1 MGLKGQLLPLI
12 VPPPP
17 PPTPSEPVPPR
28 EHPDS
33 SDSGKSKPALIT
45 TTSLLATTIS
55 DDRFDLTSEPEGL
68 SGDGVDDTEGTD
80 DDLTSDVPTTESTS
94 TGLVVENAGVGV
106 ERQ

>member
-1 MGLKGQLLPLI
+1 M
-12 VPPPP
+12 
-17 PPTPSEPVPPR
+17 
-28 EHPDS
+28 
-33 SDSGKSKPALIT
+33 
-45 TTSLLATTIS
+45 IS